1 MFRGFYKKTTA
12 QRRAVID
19 EFRPDLHIMPKA
31 LPETV
36 ADNMI
41 ENYLMNYEIPLGVAV
56 NFTINDQQKVVPMV
70 TEEPSVIAAA
80 NNAGKIL
87 GNIQTTYGQREIT
100 GQIIL
105 SGIQHLETVLQ
116 KLETHKNELL
126 QQAKD
131 ASPNMVKRGGGPIAL
146 TFEHKKSKIEQYI
159 VIYLTFNPCDAM
171 GANAINTCL
180 EALAPTIEAL
190 TDEIALMKILSNFSE
205 AAVSKATTSVPTQK
219 LHPNLEEA
227 KNIAKSIALA
237 SDYASIDVYRA
248 TTHNKGIMNGID
260 ALCLATGNDWRA
272 VEASVHAYA
281 SRTGNYQ
288 PLATWTYDEKAERLI
303 GEIELPIPVAVVGG
317 TISVHPAAQWSLELL
332 DNPSASELA
341 QIMAAVGLAQN
352 FAAVKALVTEGI
364 QRGHMGLQARSLA
377 MQVGATE
384 DEVGRLAEKLQE
396 APQMSSTIA
405 ADLLKEIREN
415 QSEEK

>member
-12 QRRAVID
+12 QRRAIID

-31 LPETV
+31 LPENV

-56 NFTINDQQKVVPMV
+56 NFTINDKPYVVPMTV
-70 TEEPSVIAAA
+70 EEPSVIAAA

-87 GNIQTTYGQREIT
+87 GNINTTYGQREIT

-105 SGIQHLETVLQ
+105 SGVKNPETVLQ
-116 KLETHKNELL
+116 KLETHKSTLL

-146 TFEHKKSKIEQYI
+146 TFEHKMSQIEQYI

-180 EALAPTIEAL
+180 EALAPSIEAI
-190 TDEIALMKILSNFSE
+190 TGEIALMKILSNYSE
-205 AAVSKATTSVPTQK
+205 VAVSKAITSVPTQK
-219 LHPNLEEA
+219 LHPNIEEA
-227 KNIAKSIALA
+227 QQIAESIALA

-288 PLATWTYDEKAERLI
+288 PLTKWTYDKETEYLI

-332 DNPSASELA
+332 NNPSASELA

-364 QRGHMGLQARSLA
+364 QKGHMGLQARSLA
-377 MQVGATE
+377 MQVGANE
-384 DEVGRLAEKLQE
+384 NEVILLTEKLQE

-405 ADLLKEIREN
+405 QELLQEIRDN
-415 QSEEK
+415 HSEEK